1 MENCLFKVLS
11 LEDFKLYGYDT
22 PTFLMCG
29 YGFNQKA
36 FNEMA
41 YGYKCAAEQL
51 AQHQIELGRNA
62 HNNLLYPI
70 FFCYRQSVELM
81 LKAIL
86 LNCKIPFNRGLDDN
100 EREELAKEIT
110 SHVLLKL
117 FETIRISLDSSQYLP
132 LIEVILP
139 YIEAM
144 NEFDPSSFY
153 MRYPADKG
161 LHATRFHD
169 KVTCFDIRYT
179 KEHFEH
185 FWNLLSELYNTT
197 EKDWADNKM
206 VY

>member
-1 MENCLFKVLS
+1 
-11 LEDFKLYGYDT
+11 
-22 PTFLMCG
+22 
-29 YGFNQKA
+29 
-36 FNEMA
+36 
-41 YGYKCAAEQL
+41 
-51 AQHQIELGRNA
+51 
-62 HNNLLYPI
+62 
-70 FFCYRQSVELM
+70 M

-132 LIEVILP
+132 LIEVISP

-161 LHATRFHD
+161 LHATKFHD
-169 KVTCFDIRYT
+169 EVTCFGIRYT
-179 KEHFEH
+179 KEHFEY

-197 EKDWADNKM
+197 EKDWADCKM